1 MQVSLESFVVKI
13 QIQIDIPECLLSLK
27 INCHSKTTV
36 SLSDRCSVDPG
47 NDAVSE

>member
-13 QIQIDIPECLLSLK
+13 IQIDIPECLLSLK